1 MDEYSLMSK
10 LDLENFNPE
19 MSFQITLDNYK
30 DKNVNN
36 NPSIDLIS
44 NDLKMKLK
52 KDISDSV
59 MNLTQCFICLSIA
72 EHPLSCPK
80 CNNFACKKCLE
91 DYFGDEN
98 EKKCPLC
105 KSVINKNE
113 LVKNKTIREVEK
125 ILYKKDTKNHKI
137 RELAK
142 LYEEKKKMWGNPGE
156 YINNLINKII
166 QYQENL
172 KNYKKMYQIFLNN
185 WKKAIYDVLK
195 QYEKKIEDL
204 LDLLIKYKQKS
215 DNNINISINEEDK
228 YSNKDINSLVNEIL
242 ALERKHFNEKNNIN
256 SKDLIN
262 LNKNYSFDD
271 LVLKSNQ
278 FFIEPILIMPNISN
292 YTINTLY
299 LKKYDLKKNNIT
311 KKDYNVHIGT
321 YKIQYLFDG
330 FTYKTKCNL
339 YIENKLDVSF
349 FPIQKKNVDS
359 KIYEIIPMENI
370 PDSNKFSYEAD
381 IDLTEFNDIRKDEI
395 KIDTKIQIFSVIG

>member
-91 DYFGDEN
+91 DYFGDET

-142 LYEEKKKMWGNPGE
+142 LYEEKKRCGV
-156 YINNLINKII
+156 I
-166 QYQENL
+166 QEN
-172 KNYKKMYQIFLNN
+172 I
-185 WKKAIYDVLK
+185 
-195 QYEKKIEDL
+195 
-204 LDLLIKYKQKS
+204 
-215 DNNINISINEEDK
+215 
-228 YSNKDINSLVNEIL
+228 
-242 ALERKHFNEKNNIN
+242 
-256 SKDLIN
+256 
-262 LNKNYSFDD
+262 
-271 LVLKSNQ
+271 
-278 FFIEPILIMPNISN
+278 
-292 YTINTLY
+292 
-299 LKKYDLKKNNIT
+299 
-311 KKDYNVHIGT
+311 
-321 YKIQYLFDG
+321 
-330 FTYKTKCNL
+330 
-339 YIENKLDVSF
+339 
-349 FPIQKKNVDS
+349 
-359 KIYEIIPMENI
+359 
-370 PDSNKFSYEAD
+370 
-381 IDLTEFNDIRKDEI
+381 
-395 KIDTKIQIFSVIG
+395 

>member
-185 WKKAIYDVLK
+185 WKKAIYDVFK

-215 DNNINISINEEDK
+215 DNNINISINEKDK
-228 YSNKDINSLVNEIL
+228 YSNKDINTLVNEIL
-242 ALERKHFNEKNNIN
+242 ALERKYFN
-256 SKDLIN
+256 SRT
-262 LNKNYSFDD
+262 
-271 LVLKSNQ
+271 
-278 FFIEPILIMPNISN
+278 ISR
-292 YTINTLY
+292 
-299 LKKYDLKKNNIT
+299 
-311 KKDYNVHIGT
+311 
-321 YKIQYLFDG
+321 
-330 FTYKTKCNL
+330 
-339 YIENKLDVSF
+339 S
-349 FPIQKKNVDS
+349 QKKRNLLLS
-359 KIYEIIPMENI
+359 
-370 PDSNKFSYEAD
+370 
-381 IDLTEFNDIRKDEI
+381 
-395 KIDTKIQIFSVIG
+395 

>member
-91 DYFGDEN
+91 DYFGDET

-185 WKKAIYDVLK
+185 WKKAIYDVFK

-299 LKKYDLKKNNIT
+299 LKKYDLKKKNIT